1 MWHQTR
7 TVTLLCEI
15 KDKIE
20 SVGLAHVSFLDSTKL
35 AWEKVKELASGES
48 VLGGGQHTGC
58 SWSSL
63 SWSMR
68 VNYLFIVTMNSLE
81 GGGCRA
87 WCLQCPLAGG
97 HTDSVAGVDRPWS
110 SNTFCFR
117 PIHCLDPFQGLWRA
131 VYSQSVLFLF
141 QNYLCDR
148 GTKNLHPP
156 GSGWWRN
163 QSGSWRRQLQNRGS
177 QLGGGTSEQ
186 TIPLLPW
193 KKELEHEHLL
203 KAEWSNVRLQKH
215 RAGSTLLS
223 SLPPSLTEPGGWVTL
238 GHSKNSLGEG
248 GERGRNQ
255 AHSSCS
261 SNEGSHRHYVIP
273 TTAIHW
279 EIGVGGGG
287 SGIGYS

>member
-7 TVTLLCEI
+7 TVTLLCET

-20 SVGLAHVSFLDSTKL
+20 SVGLAHISFLDSTKL
-35 AWEKVKELASGES
+35 GWEGVKELASGES
-48 VLGGGQHTGC
+48 FLGGGQHTGC

-68 VNYLFIVTMNSLE
+68 VNYLFIVTMTLWRV
-81 GGGCRA
+81 G
-87 WCLQCPLAGG
+87 
-97 HTDSVAGVDRPWS
+97 VAGPGVFSAPW
-110 SNTFCFR
+110 
-117 PIHCLDPFQGLWRA
+117 QGDTQTLWQGWTNHGA
-131 VYSQSVLFLF
+131 QAPSVSDLSTAWTPSKACEELYIPKVYSSSSKTTCVTGAQ
-141 QNYLCDR
+141 
-148 GTKNLHPP
+148 NLHPP
-156 GSGWWRN
+156 GWGWWRN

-177 QLGGGTSEQ
+177 QLGGGTSEH

-248 GERGRNQ
+248 GERGRSQ

-279 EIGVGGGG
+279 ESGVGGGG